1 MPPIEFTLQEK
12 NKIQIVDQEIVPD
25 SFDDSQLP
33 TDIHIVT
40 YTLGDETKYDVVRA
54 YVKVDIFDAY
64 YDKLKGQGELIE
76 IKSGY
81 GKIRPNLYGKI
92 KNEEWVDR
100 RLASV
105 SSDTS
110 IKMHSQTTTR
120 ITNQL

>member
-92 KNEEWVDR
+92 KNED
-100 RLASV
+100 
-105 SSDTS
+105 
-110 IKMHSQTTTR
+110 
-120 ITNQL
+120 